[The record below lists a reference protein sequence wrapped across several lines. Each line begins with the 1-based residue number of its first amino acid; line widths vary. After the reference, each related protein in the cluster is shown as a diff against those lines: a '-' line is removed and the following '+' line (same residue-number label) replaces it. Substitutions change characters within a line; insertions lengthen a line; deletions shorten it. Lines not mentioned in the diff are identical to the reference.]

1 MLIFR
6 RLVRWAVGRLDAASL
21 TLRNSLTVPHLWFLS
36 SLAALLATPF
46 WRYPFV
52 LMGFVALF
60 CTLYASLYMRMV
72 SFRAL
77 RWR

>member
-36 SLAALLATPF
+36 SLATLF

-72 SFRAL
+72 SFWAL